1 MLSLHLISKNWVI
14 ETRQVVNQQLKNMLF
29 YVRFKFQCRKVEKK
43 KEFSDLFLIA
53 RKKICIVELLC
64 GLHEKRTVLLLHF
77 LVRVFNN

>member
-1 MLSLHLISKNWVI
+1 MSDSNF
-14 ETRQVVNQQLKNMLF
+14 N
-29 YVRFKFQCRKVEKK
+29 VEKSKK

-77 LVRVFNN
+77 LVRVFNNWYKSWTLPQNHGCNFDTPTLQLYN